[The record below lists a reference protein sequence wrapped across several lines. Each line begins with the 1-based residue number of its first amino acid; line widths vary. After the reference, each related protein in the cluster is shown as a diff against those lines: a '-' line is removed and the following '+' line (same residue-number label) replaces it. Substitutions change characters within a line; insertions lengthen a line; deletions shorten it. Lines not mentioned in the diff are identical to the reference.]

1 MRLSLNNKYQ
11 RLPLAGLRT
20 FEVAARL
27 QSFKLAAQEL
37 CVTPTTVSNQI
48 RKLERDWDCQLF
60 IRKTRQLVLTEVG
73 RSLAKTVSRA
83 FDDIKAEIEA
93 QVTRVKKTVTLEVG
107 PIFASRWLI
116 PRLNRFR
123 RQQPDIELVLH
134 HGSRIS
140 GVDNM
145 NADAAVDWGEGDWQG
160 LESTHL
166 FNISYVP
173 VLSPKLA
180 KEKGGL
186 KMPSDLLRFTIL
198 HHSDRTEWD
207 DWLSLAGLPELNFTD
222 ETMIEDSNVI
232 LQAAIDGHG
241 VALGI
246 FPFIQTEVDHR
257 RLICPMDI
265 TLEPKRSYHLLTRP
279 GMRKNPD
286 VDIVCRWLKAEAAN
300 TKIN

>member
-1 MRLSLNNKYQ
+1 LNNQ
-11 RLPLAGLRT
+11 FRRLPLAALRT

-37 CVTPTTVSNQI
+37 SVTPTTVSNQI
-48 RKLERDWDCQLF
+48 RKLERDWGCQLF
-60 IRKTRQLVLTEVG
+60 IRKTRQLILTDVG
-73 RSLAKTVSRA
+73 RSLAQTVNRA
-83 FDDIKAEIEA
+83 FGDIKAEIEA
-93 QVTRVKKTVTLEVG
+93 HVTMAKKTVTLEVG

-123 RQQPDIELVLH
+123 RQHPDIELVLH

-140 GVDNM
+140 SAENM
-145 NADAAVDWGEGDWQG
+145 NTDADAAVDWGEGNWPG

-166 FNISYVP
+166 LRISYLP
-173 VLSPKLA
+173 VLSPHLA
-180 KEKGGL
+180 KEKGGFN
-186 KMPSDLLRFTIL
+186 KPADLLRFTIL
-198 HHSDRTEWD
+198 HHSDRSEWD
-207 DWLSLAGLPELNFTD
+207 DWLGLASLPGLDFID

-246 FPFIQTEVDHR
+246 FPFIQTEVDQG

-265 TLEPKRSYHLLTRP
+265 TLKPKQTYHLLTRP

-286 VDIVCRWLKAEAAN
+286 VETVCHWLEEEAASTRTN
-300 TKIN
+300 

>member
-1 MRLSLNNKYQ
+1 MNLNNKYQ
-11 RLPLAGLRT
+11 RLPLAGLRI

-37 CVTPTTVSNQI
+37 SVTPTTVSNQI
-48 RKLERDWDCQLF
+48 RKLERDWGCQLF

-73 RSLAKTVSRA
+73 RSLAQTVSRA
-83 FDDIKAEIEA
+83 FDDIKVEIESQITMA
-93 QVTRVKKTVTLEVG
+93 KKTVTLEVG

-116 PRLNRFR
+116 PKLNRFR

-140 GVDNM
+140 GADNM
-145 NADAAVDWGEGDWQG
+145 TADAAVDWGEGNWPG

-166 FNISYVP
+166 FNICYVP

-180 KEKGGL
+180 KKKGGL
-186 KMPSDLLRFTIL
+186 KTPKDLLRFTIL

-207 DWLSLAGLPELNFTD
+207 DWLSLAGLPEQNFTD

-246 FPFIQTEVDHR
+246 FPFIQTEVDHK

-265 TLEPKRSYHLLTRP
+265 TLKPKRTYHLLTRP

-286 VDIVCRWLKAEAAN
+286 IETVCRWLEEEAAN

>member
-1 MRLSLNNKYQ
+1 LNNQ
-11 RLPLAGLRT
+11 FRRLPLAALRT

-37 CVTPTTVSNQI
+37 SVTPTTVSNQI
-48 RKLERDWDCQLF
+48 RKLERDWGCQLF
-60 IRKTRQLVLTEVG
+60 IRKTRQLLLTDVG
-73 RSLAKTVSRA
+73 RSLAQTVNRA
-83 FDDIKAEIEA
+83 FGDIKAEIEA
-93 QVTRVKKTVTLEVG
+93 HVTMAKKTVTLEVG

-123 RQQPDIELVLH
+123 RQHPDIELVLH

-140 GVDNM
+140 SAENM
-145 NADAAVDWGEGDWQG
+145 NADADAAVDWGAGNWPG

-166 FNISYVP
+166 LRICYLP
-173 VLSPKLA
+173 VLSPHLA
-180 KEKGGL
+180 KEKGGVN
-186 KMPSDLLRFTIL
+186 KPTDLLRFTIL
-198 HHSDRTEWD
+198 HHSDRSEWD
-207 DWLSLAGLPELNFTD
+207 DWLSLAALPGLDFID

-246 FPFIQTEVDHR
+246 FPFIQTEVDQG

-265 TLEPKRSYHLLTRP
+265 TLKPKQTYHLLTRP

-286 VDIVCRWLKAEAAN
+286 VETVCHWLEEEAASTRTN
-300 TKIN
+300 

>member
-1 MRLSLNNKYQ
+1 MNNQ
-11 RLPLAGLRT
+11 FRRLPLAALRT

-37 CVTPTTVSNQI
+37 SVTPTTVSNQI
-48 RKLERDWDCQLF
+48 RKLERDWGCQLF

-73 RSLAKTVSRA
+73 RSLAQTVNRA
-83 FDDIKAEIEA
+83 FGDIKAEIEA
-93 QVTRVKKTVTLEVG
+93 HVTMAKKTVTLEAG

-123 RQQPDIELVLH
+123 RQHPDIELVLH

-140 GVDNM
+140 VAENM
-145 NADAAVDWGEGDWQG
+145 NADAAVDWGEGNWPG

-166 FNISYVP
+166 LNIRYLP
-173 VLSPKLA
+173 VLSPHLA
-180 KEKGGL
+180 KQKGGFD
-186 KMPSDLLRFTIL
+186 KPIDLLRFTIL
-198 HHSDRTEWD
+198 HHSDRSEWD
-207 DWLSLAGLPELNFTD
+207 DWLNLAGLPESPGLNFID
-222 ETMIEDSNVI
+222 ETTIEDSNVI

-246 FPFIQTEVDHR
+246 FPFIQTEVDEG

-265 TLEPKRSYHLLTRP
+265 TLTPKRTYHLLTRP

-286 VDIVCRWLKAEAAN
+286 VETVCRWLEEEAAN
-300 TKIN
+300 TPSN

>member
-1 MRLSLNNKYQ
+1 LNNQ
-11 RLPLAGLRT
+11 FRRLPLAALRT

-37 CVTPTTVSNQI
+37 SVTPTTVSNQI
-48 RKLERDWDCQLF
+48 RKLERDWGCQLF
-60 IRKTRQLVLTEVG
+60 IRKTRQLILTDVG
-73 RSLAKTVSRA
+73 RSLAQTVNRA
-83 FDDIKAEIEA
+83 FGDIKAEIEA
-93 QVTRVKKTVTLEVG
+93 HVTMAKKTVTLEVG

-123 RQQPDIELVLH
+123 RQHPDIELVLH

-140 GVDNM
+140 SAENM
-145 NADAAVDWGEGDWQG
+145 NADADAAVDWGEGNWPG

-166 FNISYVP
+166 LRISYLP
-173 VLSPKLA
+173 ILSPHLA
-180 KEKGGL
+180 KEKGGFN
-186 KMPSDLLRFTIL
+186 KPTDLLRFTIL
-198 HHSDRTEWD
+198 HHSDRSEWD
-207 DWLSLAGLPELNFTD
+207 DWLSLAALPGLDFID

-246 FPFIQTEVDHR
+246 FPFIQTEVDQG

-265 TLEPKRSYHLLTRP
+265 TLKPKQTYHLLTRP

-286 VDIVCRWLKAEAAN
+286 VETVCHWLEEEAASTRTN
-300 TKIN
+300 

>member
-1 MRLSLNNKYQ
+1 LNNQ
-11 RLPLAGLRT
+11 FRRLPLAALRI

-37 CVTPTTVSNQI
+37 NVTPTTVSNQI
-48 RKLERDWDCQLF
+48 RKLERDWGCQLF

-73 RSLAKTVSRA
+73 RSLAQTVSRA
-83 FDDIKAEIEA
+83 FGDIKAEIEA
-93 QVTRVKKTVTLEVG
+93 HVTMAKKTVTLEVG

-140 GVDNM
+140 GVETM
-145 NADAAVDWGEGDWQG
+145 NADAAVDWGEGNWPG
-160 LESTHL
+160 LDSTHL
-166 FNISYVP
+166 LNIRYLP
-173 VLSPKLA
+173 VLSPHLA
-180 KEKGGL
+180 AKKGGF
-186 KMPSDLLRFTIL
+186 KEPKDLLRFTIL

-207 DWLSLAGLPELNFTD
+207 DWLSLAGLPELDFID

-246 FPFIQTEVDHR
+246 FPLIQSEVENG
-257 RLICPMDI
+257 RLICPTDI
-265 TLEPKRSYHLLTRP
+265 ILDPKRSYHLLTRP
-279 GMRKNPD
+279 GMRNNPD
-286 VDIVCRWLKAEAAN
+286 VETVCRWLENEAAS
-300 TKIN
+300 TQIN

>member
-1 MRLSLNNKYQ
+1 MNNQ
-11 RLPLAGLRT
+11 FRRLPLAALRT

-37 CVTPTTVSNQI
+37 SVTPTTVSNQI
-48 RKLERDWDCQLF
+48 RKLERDWGCQLF
-60 IRKTRQLVLTEVG
+60 IRKTRQLILTDVG
-73 RSLAKTVSRA
+73 RSLAQTVNRA
-83 FDDIKAEIEA
+83 FGDIKAEIEA
-93 QVTRVKKTVTLEVG
+93 HVTMAKKTVTLEVG

-123 RQQPDIELVLH
+123 RQHPDIELVLH

-140 GVDNM
+140 SAENM
-145 NADAAVDWGEGDWQG
+145 NADADAAVDWGEGNWPG

-166 FNISYVP
+166 LRISYLP
-173 VLSPKLA
+173 ILSPHLA
-180 KEKGGL
+180 KEKGGFN
-186 KMPSDLLRFTIL
+186 KPTDLLRFTIL
-198 HHSDRTEWD
+198 HHSDRSEWD
-207 DWLSLAGLPELNFTD
+207 DWLSLAALPGLDFID

-246 FPFIQTEVDHR
+246 FPFIQTEVDQG

-265 TLEPKRSYHLLTRP
+265 TLKPKQTYHLLTRP

-286 VDIVCRWLKAEAAN
+286 VETVCHWLEEEAASTRTN
-300 TKIN
+300 

>member
-1 MRLSLNNKYQ
+1 LNNKYQ
-11 RLPLAGLRT
+11 RLPLAALRT

-37 CVTPTTVSNQI
+37 NVTPTTVSNQI
-48 RKLERDWDCQLF
+48 RKLERDWGCQLF

-73 RSLAKTVSRA
+73 RSLAQTVGRA
-83 FDDIKAEIEA
+83 FDEIKAAIEA
-93 QVTRVKKTVTLEVG
+93 QVTMAKKTVTLEVG

-123 RQQPDIELVLH
+123 RQHPDIELVLH

-140 GVDNM
+140 SADDM
-145 NADAAVDWGEGDWQG
+145 NADAAVDWGEGDWSG

-166 FNISYVP
+166 LNIRYLP
-173 VLSPKLA
+173 VLSPRLA
-180 KEKGGL
+180 TIKGGVN
-186 KMPSDLLRFTIL
+186 KPEDLVRFTIL
-198 HHSDRTEWD
+198 HHTDRTEWD
-207 DWLSLAGLPELNFTD
+207 DWLRLAGLPELDFRD

-246 FPFIQTEVDHR
+246 FPFIQTEVDDG
-257 RLICPMDI
+257 RLICPMDL
-265 TLEPKRSYHLLTRP
+265 TLEPTRSYHLLTCP
-279 GMRKNPD
+279 GMRKNA
-286 VDIVCRWLKAEAAN
+286 DIETVCRWLEEEAAS
-300 TKIN
+300 TQID